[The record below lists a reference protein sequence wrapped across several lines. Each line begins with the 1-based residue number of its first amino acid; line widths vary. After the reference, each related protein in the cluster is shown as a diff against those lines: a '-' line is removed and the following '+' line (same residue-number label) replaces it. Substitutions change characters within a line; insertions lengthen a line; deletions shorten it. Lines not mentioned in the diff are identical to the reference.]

1 MEQTL
6 ALLRQLKYTE
16 NVMFAEN
23 KDPYADSLSK
33 AEQQMLS
40 DIEMILLD
48 LL

>member
-1 MEQTL
+1 MDEAL

-16 NVMFAEN
+16 TVLF
-23 KDPYADSLSK
+23 KDQDPYAETPNDKSDLPSH
-33 AEQQMLS
+33 A